1 VRHRPRRLRLSL
13 PPNFLLDCLSSDRRT
28 RLRGI
33 ALPVSPLPS
42 KPTPWS
48 QPTSDYLVTY
58 SSPQASH
65 RDHPSGWQQAELLL
79 GDFVRRSAPASK
91 EGKTSAR
98 PRRRRTEQVP
108 TCEELSLQCCSPQ
121 EQCSIANVA
130 TGMDVTTS
138 ATSAMVQMGV
148 ESSDE
153 LPPGGRVS
161 ITSLIIRW
169 RRTHLPEGL
178 FCVRQVFW
186 SWAQPL
192 FGRYM

>member
-1 VRHRPRRLRLSL
+1 VYSTNGDARAAHTGALSHSAPFFVRHRPRRLRLSL

-91 EGKTSAR
+91 KKRRLHAHVDAIPSRYRRAKNSA
-98 PRRRRTEQVP
+98 V
-108 TCEELSLQCCSPQ
+108 
-121 EQCSIANVA
+121 
-130 TGMDVTTS
+130 S
-138 ATSAMVQMGV
+138 AVHHRNSAP
-148 ESSDE
+148 
-153 LPPGGRVS
+153 LPMWQQG
-161 ITSLIIRW
+161 W
-169 RRTHLPEGL
+169 
-178 FCVRQVFW
+178 
-186 SWAQPL
+186 
-192 FGRYM
+192 M

>member
-1 VRHRPRRLRLSL
+1 L
-13 PPNFLLDCLSSDRRT
+13 
-28 RLRGI
+28 
-33 ALPVSPLPS
+33 
-42 KPTPWS
+42 
-48 QPTSDYLVTY
+48 QPTSDYCVTH

-138 ATSAMVQMGV
+138 ATPAMVQMGV

-161 ITSLIIRW
+161 ITSLSSYGA
-169 RRTHLPEGL
+169 GL
-178 FCVRQVFW
+178 ICQKVYSVSDKSSGRGPSLSLGGNQGGGAAGYRCGGRESARAVKVR
-186 SWAQPL
+186 
-192 FGRYM
+192 G